1 MCGPDAPPPEK
12 DYVTPQCLRPAGAAG
27 GADGDLVIENI
38 PLTFEGYTC
47 E

>member
-12 DYVTPQCLRPAGAAG
+12 DYVTPHCLRPVGAAG
-27 GADGDLVIENI
+27 GTDGDLVIENI